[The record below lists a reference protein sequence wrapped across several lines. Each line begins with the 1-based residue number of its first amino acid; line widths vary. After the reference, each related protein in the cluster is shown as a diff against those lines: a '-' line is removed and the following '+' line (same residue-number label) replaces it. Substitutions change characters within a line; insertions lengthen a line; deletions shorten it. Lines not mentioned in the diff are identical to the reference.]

1 LKSGVEEMNQDAIII
16 EAPIDIITARQFGRD
31 LARDLGFGLADQ
43 TRLATSIS
51 ELTRNVIQYA
61 ETGTCLITDASD
73 ESTHCVQVEVL
84 DHGPGIPD
92 IERAM
97 EDGFSTGSGL
107 GAGLPG
113 VKRLMHDFHIESR
126 PGFTKITSRIRRIR

>member
-1 LKSGVEEMNQDAIII
+1 MNQDSINI
-16 EAPIDIITARQFGRD
+16 ENPRDIITARKIGRG
-31 LARDLGFGLADQ
+31 LARDIGFGLADQ

-61 ETGTCLITDASD
+61 ETGTCLITNASD
-73 ESTHCVQVEVL
+73 KSTRCVRIEVL

-92 IERAM
+92 IEQAM
-97 EDGFSTGSGL
+97 KDGFSTGSSL

-113 VKRLMHDFHIESR
+113 AKRLMHDFHIESR
-126 PGFTKITSRIRRIR
+126 PGFTKITTSIKENK

>member
-1 LKSGVEEMNQDAIII
+1 MNQDAIII
-16 EAPIDIITARQFGRD
+16 KAPIDIITARQFGRD

-73 ESTHCVQVEVL
+73 ESTYCVQVEVL

-92 IERAM
+92 IERAL

-126 PGFTKITSRIRRIR
+126 PGFTKVTSRIRRIR